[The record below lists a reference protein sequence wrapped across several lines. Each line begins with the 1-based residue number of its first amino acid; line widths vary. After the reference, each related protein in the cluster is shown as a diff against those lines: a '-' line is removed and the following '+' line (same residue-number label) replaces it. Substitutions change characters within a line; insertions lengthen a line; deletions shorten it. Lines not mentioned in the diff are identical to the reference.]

1 MMTLLESLSGTNAYP
16 VPLPALRS
24 IAVRRGLDLDQM
36 ATKEQL
42 DSPEYMRAKA
52 DLLMWLSGAP
62 DISQGGQSYSFT
74 DEQRDRFRKQAGQLY
89 KEAESVEEG
98 DKASPVYGYKG
109 SVL

>member
-24 IAVRRGLDLDQM
+24 ITVRRGLDLGQM

-89 KEAESVEEG
+89 GEAESAEEAG
-98 DKASPVYGYKG
+98 KASPVYGYKG